1 MTATRELPQAVAHAV
16 LNHYIPPEEFLG
28 GGEDAE
34 ITEDAVRATLD
45 AIDAKRTEVKNQI
58 DAVIQENPEDFAAQ
72 LRDARESTRIHDELI
87 RGAARIEESYKEG
100 EQRYADLTRCTQ
112 NLSTLQSQFSANN
125 DIIAALTALGEAHA
139 IFQQAVESHDNH
151 DYAHALD
158 NLSKVEDM
166 LSNFRHGQGSAV
178 VGQLRAKAS
187 QLRSD
192 VIRDVNSL
200 WTRMI
205 EITASRVTILSS
217 VELAEGRTL
226 SSSELVNLI
235 STIDSPAQKIE
246 TTCKRVE
253 EQILRPLFAQ
263 PGSFALSTSTNTLQL
278 EPSTTSASS
287 IDNLLDALTAFTAYV
302 TQHLPNVL
310 LPHVT
315 VRLTPDVT
323 RQLLALLPKHLPPP
337 ALANIPEFDRLC
349 DRVLAFE
356 DDLQSKGWTKG
367 GELQDFAGREDRGMV
382 WFARRREQVLD
393 EVRKLMLTGD
403 KGTEKVE
410 GVESQENVEAA
421 IRESEGP
428 GGEAEE
434 EDDAWGDEWDDEPA
448 AVPAS
453 ALAALALAPPPQ
465 AADISANDDDG
476 WGLDEEVAPLEPP
489 VEETKADEE
498 EEEDPWGDAWDDEP
512 APRAIAAAATTKQLS
527 LKAAKKQGPLAGAST
542 KPAVG
547 LRETYRITTLPK
559 KLLSPIQHL
568 IDETSAL
575 SHQYAESPVAGAV
588 MSYPTLPSHILALWR
603 ALIPESEKTS
613 AMLRY
618 NDCMYIH
625 EQLHIISEEDIFPG
639 FNLDEDAEMIK
650 ELGQRYYS
658 LELTKQRTHIETT
671 LASVDGFGSTAE
683 PANYAQGK
691 TAIDSVVDLVRKLEG
706 EWKGVLRQSALWQSL
721 GVLVDAAVEKFTAE
735 VQDIIDISEE
745 DSKILVEFATSLASL
760 EDLFIP
766 STSDYNTSTVAFYCE
781 HWLKFRYLAELLEA
795 SMADIMYLFR
805 EGALIDFEREELIRL
820 IEALFA
826 DTEVRRRNIG
836 EIRRG

>member
-1 MTATRELPQAVAHAV
+1 MTAAGELPQAIAQAV

-28 GGEDAE
+28 GGEDLV
-34 ITEDAVRATLD
+34 ITEDVVRATLD

-58 DAVIQENPEDFAAQ
+58 DAVIQENPKDFAVQ
-72 LRDARESTRIHDELI
+72 LRDAWESTRIHDELI
-87 RGAARIEESYKEG
+87 QGAAQIEESYRDQ
-100 EQRYADLTRCTQ
+100 EQRFADLTRCTQ

-125 DIIAALTALGEAHA
+125 DIIAALTALQELHG
-139 IFQQAVESHDNH
+139 IFQQAMESHDNH
-151 DYAHALD
+151 DYARALD
-158 NLSKVEDM
+158 SLSMVEDE
-166 LSNFRHGQGSAV
+166 LSNFGDGQGSAV

-192 VIRDVNSL
+192 VIREIDVL
-200 WTRMI
+200 WTKMI
-205 EITASRVTILSS
+205 EVTANKVTIMSS

-226 SSSELVNLI
+226 SSEELVNLI

-246 TTCKRVE
+246 TTCNQAK

-263 PGSFALSTSTNTLQL
+263 PGSFALSTSSNTIQL
-278 EPSTTSASS
+278 EPSTTSTSS
-287 IDNLLDALTAFTAYV
+287 IDNILDALTTFTAYL

-323 RQLLALLPKHLPPP
+323 RQLLTLLPKHLPPP

-349 DRVLAFE
+349 DRVVAFE
-356 DDLQSKGWTKG
+356 DELQTQGWTKG
-367 GELQDFAGREDRGMV
+367 AELQGFAGREDRGMV
-382 WFARRREQVLD
+382 WFARRIELILD

-403 KGTEKVE
+403 KGTEEVE

-421 IRESEGP
+421 IRESEGA

-453 ALAALALAPPPQ
+453 APAPPAPRP
-465 AADISANDDDG
+465 AAVNSNADDDDR

-489 VEETKADEE
+489 SEEKNADE

-512 APRAIAAAATTKQLS
+512 APHAIAAAATTKQLS

-547 LRETYRITTLPK
+547 LRETYCITTLPK
-559 KLLSPIQHL
+559 KLLSHIQHL

-575 SHQYAESPVAGAV
+575 SHQYAGSPVAGAV

-603 ALIPESEKTS
+603 ALTPESETS

-625 EQLHIISEEDIFPG
+625 EQLHIMSEEDIFPG

-658 LELTKQRTHIETT
+658 LELTKQRTTIETT
-671 LASVDGFGSTAE
+671 LASVDGFGSAAE

-691 TAIDSVVDLVRKLEG
+691 IAIDSVVDLVRKLEG
-706 EWKGVLRQSALWQSL
+706 QWKGVLRQSALWQSL

-745 DSKILVEFATSLASL
+745 DSKILVDFATSLASL

-766 STSDYNTSTVAFYCE
+766 STSDSNASTVAFYCE

-795 SMADIMYLFR
+795 SMADIMYLFK
-805 EGALIDFEREELIRL
+805 EGALVDFEKDELVRL

-836 EIRRG
+836 EVRRG